1 MLIPLSARAARGR
14 GGGHKGG
21 RKQYTNPEELNARTE
36 REEREKAWRRNRGEL
51 ESESGD
57 EDGSGQEGSGEESEE
72 EEVKETRGPKG
83 AEALI
88 EVQNPNRVV
97 KAPRKAAAG
106 EGGEGSS
113 GTGAGGEVQLSRR
126 EREELEKQRARENY
140 LRLHAEGKTEQA
152 RADLAR
158 LALIRREREEAAK
171 KREQERQERE
181 GASKTAAVNKVAGV
195 RSAVTAVTAPAAA
208 AAPGLRK
215 KAAAKK

>member
-1 MLIPLSARAARGR
+1 MSLTGLFAARGR

-21 RKQYTNPEELNARTE
+21 RKQYTNPDELNARTE

-51 ESESGD
+51 EESESGD
-57 EDGSGQEGSGEESEE
+57 ESGSADGSEESEDGDDG
-72 EEVKETRGPKG
+72 KEGRAAKG

-97 KAPRKAAAG
+97 KVVKKGP
-106 EGGEGSS
+106 GGEVAAEGSSSS
-113 GTGAGGEVQLSRR
+113 GTGAESVQLSRR

-140 LRLHAEGKTEQA
+140 MRLHAEGKTEQA

-171 KREQERQERE
+171 KREQERQEKD
-181 GASKTAAVNKVAGV
+181 GASRTAAVNKVAAV
-195 RSAVTAVTAPAAA
+195 RSAVTGVTVAADAP
-208 AAPGLRK
+208 APGLKK
-215 KAAAKK
+215 KAGRK